1 MIDPS
6 VIFASNHIETVSQ
19 VELIQVS
26 ERGAYTDKR
35 KNCKDQGPKWDIT
48 SKRKQASW
56 DGAQVNFSCP
66 AENSNLWFNVTKK
79 EKMPSYVKQLI

>member
-35 KNCKDQGPKWDIT
+35 KNCKDQGPK
-48 SKRKQASW
+48 
-56 DGAQVNFSCP
+56 
-66 AENSNLWFNVTKK
+66 
-79 EKMPSYVKQLI
+79 